1 MKDCVEDKRLRE
13 QRVLEEMIRLYC
25 RKQHP
30 GQTMP
35 GRACCPD
42 CQDLL
47 VSSRDGYLASGVQT
61 SE

>member
-30 GQTMP
+30 EQNGP
-35 GRACCPD
+35 GGACCPD
-42 CQDLL
+42 
-47 VSSRDGYLASGVQT
+47 
-61 SE
+61 